1 MTRGGK
7 YHGLI
12 ELYPLNIW
20 VNSFAFPRMSFSVN
34 FFVTKIIVFYIYRV
48 NSAAVDFL
56 MSSTASENRKK
67 RSSRKRLSTVK
78 SDDADV
84 RVSGVDSLDSLPSNV
99 FSVQRGGVC

>member
-1 MTRGGK
+1 
-7 YHGLI
+7 
-12 ELYPLNIW
+12 
-20 VNSFAFPRMSFSVN
+20 MSFSVN

-56 MSSTASENRKK
+56 MSTASENRKK

>member
-12 ELYPLNIW
+12 ELYPLKIC

-48 NSAAVDFL
+48 NSAAVDERGYPL
-56 MSSTASENRKK
+56 SSQMMPTSVFQV
-67 RSSRKRLSTVK
+67 STVLTAFQATFFPFK
-78 SDDADV
+78 EVECVKITKTTLLGIAT
-84 RVSGVDSLDSLPSNV
+84 
-99 FSVQRGGVC
+99 